1 MKLNALFILV
11 LFWAIFRVTSK
22 SLKFE
27 KLTRFTSVVIPIY
40 SVIMFIVTMI
50 WNLKNFIV
58 LLFLFIVS
66 IFIAIFQVSKVEF
79 KETTELDKHDRPVV
93 YIRKGYPYLLGWI
106 IIILVG
112 VGCSALFESLTAS
125 SIFKEIFSEIKGE
138 LLVYSTFSQQKN
150 WYIWLLSGTT
160 SFLYTE
166 FLKRKNPLIKE
177 ALQKNKNLIYR
188 STAD

>member
-40 SVIMFIVTMI
+40 SMIMFIVTMI

-112 VGCSALFESLTAS
+112 IGCSALFESLTAS

-177 ALQKNKNLIYR
+177 ALQKKIKI
-188 STAD
+188 

>member
-66 IFIAIFQVSKVEF
+66 IFIAIFQVSKANL
-79 KETTELDKHDRPVV
+79 KKQQSWTNMT
-93 YIRKGYPYLLGWI
+93 
-106 IIILVG
+106 
-112 VGCSALFESLTAS
+112 AL
-125 SIFKEIFSEIKGE
+125 
-138 LLVYSTFSQQKN
+138 
-150 WYIWLLSGTT
+150 
-160 SFLYTE
+160 LYT
-166 FLKRKNPLIKE
+166 FGKDTLIF
-177 ALQKNKNLIYR
+177 
-188 STAD
+188 

>member
-1 MKLNALFILV
+1 M
-11 LFWAIFRVTSK
+11 
-22 SLKFE
+22 
-27 KLTRFTSVVIPIY
+27 
-40 SVIMFIVTMI
+40 
-50 WNLKNFIV
+50 
-58 LLFLFIVS
+58 
-66 IFIAIFQVSKVEF
+66 
-79 KETTELDKHDRPVV
+79 DKHDRPVV

-112 VGCSALFESLTAS
+112 IGCSALFESLTAS

-138 LLVYSTFSQQKN
+138 LLVYSTFTQQKN